1 VKSAKE
7 LIGAMFDADLAAAGR
22 SHSAFRIWN
31 EIVGENIASHSKVK
45 DVHNGTLVIEVDH
58 PGWSQMVRLAEP
70 RILATIQKRYPE
82 LGVRTFRIVA
92 GDEENGLVDL
102 HANPPAELAKEIDL
116 LRDTDTPEHREFANL
131 LERLKKL
138 GGAS

>member
-1 VKSAKE
+1 
-7 LIGAMFDADLAAAGR
+7 MFDANLKDAGR

-31 EIVGENIASHSKVK
+31 EIVGDNIASHSKVK

-82 LGVRTFRIVA
+82 LGVRAFRIVA
-92 GDEENGLVDL
+92 GDEQNGLATGFATGSAALRAD
-102 HANPPAELAKEIDL
+102 PPPELAKEIDL
-116 LRDTDTPEHREFANL
+116 LRDTDTPEHREFAKL

-138 GGAS
+138 GGDTD